1 MRSSDLLEKING
13 YECYLLG
20 QIPLNNDEIEE
31 VMNYAKNIISLEDRY
46 IIEGPDLILSTAL
59 VQIAISEYQDGKYW
73 EVLKNKLN
81 IENISGQKQGILGRI
96 FIRTLRE
103 YKLFELKEN
112 LNGSMRYVE
121 NIKAH
126 AFITNNYM
134 ERFYDFLYDYY
145 DNNLFRDISNG
156 VEDTLQDLSD
166 YIKTTLKQD
175 NDTVY
180 SNNNGKDEKV
190 I

>member
-81 IENISGQKQGILGRI
+81 IENISGQKQGILWN
-96 FIRTLRE
+96 E
-103 YKLFELKEN
+103 YL
-112 LNGSMRYVE
+112 
-121 NIKAH
+121 
-126 AFITNNYM
+126 
-134 ERFYDFLYDYY
+134 
-145 DNNLFRDISNG
+145 
-156 VEDTLQDLSD
+156 
-166 YIKTTLKQD
+166 
-175 NDTVY
+175 
-180 SNNNGKDEKV
+180 
-190 I
+190 